1 MHAPTLEHLTLGL
14 RRRVPPILQSEAAE
28 CGIACLAMIAGYYGQ
43 RVDLASLRRRFPIS
57 LKGTTLA
64 ALMDVAHRLQL
75 STRAVRVDLE
85 QLKMLRCPCVLH
97 WRMSHF
103 VVLTS
108 VGKRAIRIHD
118 PASGERKIAIN
129 EASAAFTGIA
139 LEAWPNADFKRSK
152 EARSVRLRE
161 LFGRLVG
168 LPRALI
174 QVLVLALALEICAV
188 VSPLFLQWVI
198 DHVLVSADRD
208 LLTTLALGF
217 GLLVLAREAI
227 AALRSW
233 VIMHFGT
240 VLNVQWHANAFTHM
254 LRLPLPYFEKRHL
267 GDIVSRFRSIDA
279 IQRTLTSAFVE
290 AIIDGLMT
298 LAIVVLLFLYSPALS
313 FVCLAAMTLYA
324 GTRRLAFAPLRA
336 ATHEQIVHAAK
347 QESHFLETVR
357 GARSIK
363 LFGRQDE
370 RRAGWLSLLVDQ
382 VNSGL
387 RAQRLQIGFKLLNGL
402 LFGLENVL
410 VIWLGAGLVLNGG
423 FSVGMLLAFM
433 AYKGQFAARVSSLI
447 DKYFEVKMLQVQGER
462 LADIVLTEPE
472 AEPADGRLVAAE
484 IDHLTPT
491 IEVRELRYRYAEH
504 EAYVLDG
511 VDLAIAAGESVA
523 IVGASGCGKT
533 TLVHALLGI
542 LRPTAGEILIGGA
555 RLAHVGAE
563 VARTMIGSV
572 TQNDILFAGSIT
584 DNISFFAADADQ
596 QRVEECAKLASIH
609 GEIVAM
615 PMGYNTFVG
624 YMGSVLS
631 GGQQQRVL
639 LARAL
644 YKRPKILI
652 LDEATSHLDAKR
664 EIVVSATLRT
674 LSITRVIVAHR
685 RETVDTADRVV
696 TLAGGRIVGERRIE
710 PNMSAMRGLP
720 LRPDGS

>member
-1 MHAPTLEHLTLGL
+1 MLARPHEHLTLGL

-28 CGIACLAMIAGYYGQ
+28 CGIACLAMIAGYYG
-43 RVDLASLRRRFPIS
+43 RRIDLASLRRRFPIS

-64 ALMDVAHRLQL
+64 SLMDIARRLQL
-75 STRAVRVDLE
+75 SSRAVRVDLA
-85 QLKMLRCPCVLH
+85 QLERLRCPCILH

-103 VVLTS
+103 VVLAS
-108 VGKRAIRIHD
+108 VGTRTIRIHD
-118 PASGERKIAIN
+118 PASGERKVAIN
-129 EASAAFTGIA
+129 EASAAFTGVA
-139 LEAWPNADFKRSK
+139 LEVWPNPDFKRTT
-152 EARSVRLRE
+152 EARSVRLRD

-168 LPRALI
+168 LPRAVS
-174 QVLVLALALEICAV
+174 QVLMLAVTLEICAV

-217 GLLVLAREAI
+217 GLLVLTKEAL
-227 AALRSW
+227 ATLRSW
-233 VIMHFGT
+233 VIMHFST
-240 VLNVQWHANAFTHM
+240 VLSVQWQANAFAHM

-267 GDIVSRFRSIDA
+267 GDIVSRFRSIET

-290 AIIDGLMT
+290 AIVDGLMT
-298 LAIVVLLFLYSPALS
+298 LAIVALLFLYSPALS
-313 FVCLAAMTLYA
+313 FVCLAAMALYA
-324 GTRRLAFAPLRA
+324 VGRWLAFAPLRA

-382 VNSGL
+382 VNAGL
-387 RAQRLQIGFKLLNGL
+387 RAQKLQIGFKLLNGL

-410 VIWLGAGLVLNGG
+410 VIWLGARLVLNGG

-472 AEPADGRLVAAE
+472 AAPSEGRLVAAE

-491 IEVRELRYRYAEH
+491 MEVRGLRYRYAEH

-523 IVGASGCGKT
+523 VVGLSGCGKT
-533 TLVHALLGI
+533 TLLHALLGI
-542 LRPTAGEILIGGA
+542 LQPTEGEILIGGA
-555 RLAHVGAE
+555 RLDHVGAN

-572 TQNDILFAGSIT
+572 TQNDILFAGSLT
-584 DNISFFAADADQ
+584 DNISFFADSPDQ
-596 QRVEECAKLASIH
+596 IRVEECAKLASIH
-609 GEIVAM
+609 SEIVAM

-664 EIVVSATLRT
+664 EIVVSAALRT
-674 LSITRVIVAHR
+674 LSMTRIIVAHR

-696 TLAGGRIVGERRIE
+696 TLAGGKIVAERIA
-710 PNMSAMRGLP
+710 PKMSGVSGLT
-720 LRPDGS
+720 LRPDDG

>member
-1 MHAPTLEHLTLGL
+1 MHTRLLEHLTPGL

-28 CGIACLAMIAGYYGQ
+28 CGIACLAMLAGYYGQ

-64 ALMDVAHRLQL
+64 ALMDVARRLQL
-75 STRAVRVDLE
+75 STRAVRVDLV
-85 QLKMLRCPCVLH
+85 QLERLRHPCILH

-103 VVLTS
+103 VVLTA
-108 VGKRAIRIHD
+108 VGRRSIRIQD
-118 PASGERKIAIN
+118 PASGERKVSIN
-129 EASAAFTGIA
+129 EASAAFTGVA
-139 LEAWPNADFKRSK
+139 LEVWPSSDFRRTA
-152 EARSVRLRE
+152 ETRSVRLRD
-161 LFGRLVG
+161 LLGRLVG
-168 LPRALI
+168 LPRAMS
-174 QVLVLALALEICAV
+174 QVLMLAAALEVCAV

-208 LLTTLALGF
+208 LLATLALGF
-217 GLLVLAREAI
+217 GLLVVTKEVI
-227 AALRSW
+227 ATLRSW

-240 VLNVQWHANAFTHM
+240 VLNVQWHANAFAHM

-290 AIIDGLMT
+290 AIVDGLMT
-298 LAIVVLLFLYSPALS
+298 LAIVALLLLYSPALS

-324 GTRRLAFAPLRA
+324 GTRWLAFAPLRA
-336 ATHEQIVHAAK
+336 ATHEQIVHAAQ

-370 RRAGWLSLLVDQ
+370 RRAGWLQLLVDQ
-382 VNSGL
+382 VNAGL
-387 RAQRLQIGFKLLNGL
+387 RAQKLQIGFKLLNGL

-410 VIWLGAGLVLNGG
+410 VIWLGARLVLNGG

-433 AYKGQFAARVSSLI
+433 AYKGQFAARISSLI

-472 AEPADGRLVAAE
+472 GAAADGRLVAAE

-491 IEVRELRYRYAEH
+491 IDVRGLRYRYAEH

-511 VDLAIAAGESVA
+511 VDLEIAAGEFVA
-523 IVGASGCGKT
+523 IVGASGCGKS
-533 TLVHALLGI
+533 TLLHALLGI
-542 LRPTAGEILIGGA
+542 LQPTAGEIMIGGA

-563 VARTMIGSV
+563 VARTMIGGV
-572 TQNDILFAGSIT
+572 TQNDILFAGSIA
-584 DNISFFAADADQ
+584 DNISFFAASPDQ
-596 QRVEECAKLASIH
+596 IRVEECAKLASIH
-609 GEIVAM
+609 DEIVAM

-631 GGQQQRVL
+631 GGQQQRIL

-652 LDEATSHLDAKR
+652 LDEATSHLDAQR
-664 EIVVSATLRT
+664 EIVVSAALRT
-674 LSITRVIVAHR
+674 LSMTRIIVAHR

-696 TLAGGRIVGERRIE
+696 TLADGRIVADRRDVTKHV
-710 PNMSAMRGLP
+710 RGRDHTP
-720 LRPDGS
+720 RPDAG